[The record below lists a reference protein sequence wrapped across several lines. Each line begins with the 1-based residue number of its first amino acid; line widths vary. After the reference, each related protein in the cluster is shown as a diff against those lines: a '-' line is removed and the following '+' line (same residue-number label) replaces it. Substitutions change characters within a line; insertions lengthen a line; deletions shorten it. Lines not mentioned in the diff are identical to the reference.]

1 MKYIIDVEVEESL
14 EASSKPRADIDR
26 ILEKAGWKRINI
38 VSLKKKSIFRQ
49 IYMIF
54 RLLWIFRFIKKE
66 DLVLVQWR
74 VTLLKPFSKYGFE
87 RLVSGK
93 KILFLHDIDSLR
105 HEETSFYERERFN
118 RYDAIIAHTEKMK
131 DWLLKRGIHTEIFV
145 LGIFDYLLERTE
157 NRETRKEESTYRVAY
172 AGNLSRSKSE
182 FLYHDYEPDSYQLY
196 LYGTGFSGSEGKNK
210 LYQGTFKPDEIARK
224 IVGEFGL
231 VWDGSDLNECKGNY
245 GNYLKYNC
253 PHKMAMYM
261 AAGLPVIIWSEA
273 AMASFVK
280 ENGIGICIQ
289 SIYDIDVI
297 LKNFT
302 DKEYQR
308 LLINVRDHQCRIT
321 KGYYITK
328 VMEKVEKYLEGGHN

>member
-157 NRETRKEESTYRVAY
+157 NRE
-172 AGNLSRSKSE
+172 
-182 FLYHDYEPDSYQLY
+182 
-196 LYGTGFSGSEGKNK
+196 
-210 LYQGTFKPDEIARK
+210 
-224 IVGEFGL
+224 
-231 VWDGSDLNECKGNY
+231 
-245 GNYLKYNC
+245 
-253 PHKMAMYM
+253 
-261 AAGLPVIIWSEA
+261 
-273 AMASFVK
+273 
-280 ENGIGICIQ
+280 
-289 SIYDIDVI
+289 
-297 LKNFT
+297 
-302 DKEYQR
+302 
-308 LLINVRDHQCRIT
+308 IT
-321 KGYYITK
+321 
-328 VMEKVEKYLEGGHN
+328 LE